1 MIEEDDGEYYL
12 QWGRPDHV
20 EVAGQVHE
28 SLRVNGHQVDNLA
41 SCAVMACQITQ
52 HQRLER
58 VRIELQGE
66 GEERGLT
73 CSLMVSTVC
82 STKKG
87 VCVAD

>member
-1 MIEEDDGEYYL
+1 MIEEDDGKYYL

-41 SCAVMACQITQ
+41 SCAVTAGQITQ

-58 VRIELQGE
+58 VKIEWQGV
-66 GEERGLT
+66 GRGRGRVDMFLN
-73 CSLMVSTVC
+73 
-82 STKKG
+82 G
-87 VCVAD
+87 

>member
-1 MIEEDDGEYYL
+1 MIEEDDGKYYL

-28 SLRVNGHQVDNLA
+28 SLRINGHQVDNLA
-41 SCAVMACQITQ
+41 SCAVTAGQITQ

-58 VRIELQGE
+58 VRIGWQGE
-66 GEERGLT
+66 GEEGGLT
-73 CSLMVSTVC
+73 CSLIVSTVY
-82 STKKG
+82 STRKG